1 MTIDSFT
8 VLPSSYGLATAS
20 STSSL
25 PVTSARN
32 TSTDFSS
39 GMTNQVASSSGLSG
53 DTFYKLLAAQLQH
66 QDPSQSVDNTEMILQ
81 MAQFAVIEQMSNL
94 NTQFSDFMASQQV
107 TAGATVVGKEVTI
120 GLGDTGAD
128 TIKGVVEEVGFS
140 NSGTLVKVNGEYY
153 EFWRILEIREGSL

>member
-1 MTIDSFT
+1 MSTRS
-8 VLPSSYGLATAS
+8 TA
-20 STSSL
+20 
-25 PVTSARN
+25 
-32 TSTDFSS
+32 STDFSS
-39 GMTNQVASSSGLSG
+39 GMTNQVASSSGFSG

-120 GLGDTGAD
+120 GLGDTGAE
-128 TIKGVVEEVGFS
+128 TVKGVVEEVGFS
-140 NSGTLVKVNGEYY
+140 GSGTLVKVDGQYY
-153 EFWRILEIREGSL
+153 DFWRILEIREGSSVENSNSVTK